1 MITLSKTLYFE
12 QMQEFFFAT
21 SYAQGIHHGLIEKFM
36 YILRLLFN
44 GMKMVSQSPV
54 PTCKINIRVPKMK
67 QSMAIII
74 FPGLLY
80 LYHTYVLEDVT
91 RDLQCNSDA
100 DWPELVQILQ
110 IKGTVPCKTA
120 FTSDTN

>member
-1 MITLSKTLYFE
+1 
-12 QMQEFFFAT
+12 
-21 SYAQGIHHGLIEKFM
+21 
-36 YILRLLFN
+36 
-44 GMKMVSQSPV
+44 
-54 PTCKINIRVPKMK
+54 MK

-120 FTSDTN
+120 FTSDTNWKLGDSQATYISDQLEINSGIPTTSSGLIIL